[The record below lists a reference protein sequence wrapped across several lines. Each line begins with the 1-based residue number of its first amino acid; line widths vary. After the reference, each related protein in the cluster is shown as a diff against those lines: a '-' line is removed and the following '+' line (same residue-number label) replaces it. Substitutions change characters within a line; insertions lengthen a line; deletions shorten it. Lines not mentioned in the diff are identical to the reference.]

1 MSQLDPLPYSDAQ
14 LRAILERVRTIA
26 MVGASSNWNR
36 PSYFVMKYL
45 QGKGYRVIP
54 VNPGLAG
61 QELLGEKVYPSLRDI
76 PVDAIGPVDM
86 VDVFRSSKEAP
97 KIVEDAIA
105 IGAPVVWMQLGIRND
120 EAAAVAEAAGIEVI
134 MNRCPKIEFG
144 RLGGELSWGGIN
156 SGIIQNR
163 APQAPRPR
171 SVKGGRTKER
181 PSPSHNLSYGFET
194 RAIHAGAAPDPV
206 TGARSTP
213 IYQTTSYVFDDVDH
227 AASLFNLHNFGY
239 VYSRLSN
246 PTVAVLEERIAS
258 LEGGRAAVAA
268 ASGHA
273 AQFLTF
279 FTLLQPG
286 DEFLAS
292 RNLYG
297 GSLTQFALSFKKLGW
312 TCHFVDPSDPENF
325 RRALTPRCKAIF
337 VENLANPG
345 GVIVDIEKVAVI
357 AHDAGIP
364 LIVDNT
370 LATPYLCRPFD
381 WGADLIVHSTTKFL
395 GGHGAALGGMVV
407 ESGRFDWSQGDRFPS
422 LTDPEPAYHG
432 LRFFENFGDF
442 AFTTKARAV
451 ALRDFGPTL
460 SPMNAFLTIT
470 GIETL
475 HLRME
480 RHVENAR
487 KVAEFLAEHP
497 RVAWVSYAG
506 LKTSPYYKLAQKYVP
521 KGAGAVF
528 TFGVKG
534 GYEAGIRLVEA
545 VRLFSH
551 LANIGDTRSLIL
563 HPASTTHRQLSDEQ
577 RLAAGAGP
585 DVVRLSVGLETA
597 EDLIRDLD
605 EALAVT
611 AV

>member
-1 MSQLDPLPYSDAQ
+1 MADLEPIPYSDQ
-14 LRAILERVRTIA
+14 QIRRILERVRTIA

-54 VNPGLAG
+54 VNPGIAG
-61 QELLGEKVYPSLRDI
+61 QELLGEKVFASLREI
-76 PVDAIGPVDM
+76 PPETAEQIDM
-86 VDVFRSSKEAP
+86 VDVFRPASETPA
-97 KIVEDAIA
+97 IVEDAIA

-120 EAAAVAEAAGIEVI
+120 DAAALGEAAGIEVI

-144 RLGGELSWGGIN
+144 RLGGELSWSGVN

-163 APQAPRPR
+163 APQAPRAKPAR
-171 SVKGGRTKER
+171 ER
-181 PSPSHNLSYGFET
+181 PAASHNQSYGFET
-194 RAIHAGAAPDPV
+194 LAVHAGAAPDPV

-239 VYSRLSN
+239 IYSRLTN
-246 PTVAVLEERIAS
+246 PTVSVLEERIAS

-279 FTLLQPG
+279 FTMLQPA
-286 DEFLAS
+286 DEFVAS

-297 GSLTQFALSFKKLGW
+297 GSLTQFGLSFPKLGW
-312 TCHFVDPSDPENF
+312 KCHFVDPTDPENF
-325 RRALTPRCKAIF
+325 RRALTPKCKAIF
-337 VENLANPG
+337 LELLANPG
-345 GVIVDIEKVAVI
+345 GIIVDIEKVAAV
-357 AHDAGIP
+357 AHEAGIP

-370 LATPYLCRPFD
+370 LATPYLCRPFE

-395 GGHGAALGGMVV
+395 GGHGAALGGVVV
-407 ESGRFDWSQGDRFPS
+407 ESGRFDWSQGNRFPS
-422 LTDPEPAYHG
+422 LTEPEPAYHG
-432 LRFFENFGDF
+432 LKFFENFGDF

-470 GIETL
+470 GIESL
-475 HLRME
+475 PVRMD
-480 RHVENAR
+480 RHVENAQ

-506 LKTSPYYKLAQKYVP
+506 LKASPYHDLARKYLP
-521 KGAGAVF
+521 KGPGAVF

-534 GYEAGIRLVEA
+534 GYEAGVKLVEN

-577 RLAAGAGP
+577 RAAAGAGP
-585 DVVRLSVGLETA
+585 DVVRLSIGLETA

-605 EALAVT
+605 EALAS

>member
-1 MSQLDPLPYSDAQ
+1 MSQLDPIPYSDAQ
-14 LRAILERVRTIA
+14 IRAILERVRTIA

-54 VNPGLAG
+54 VNPGIAG
-61 QELLGEKVYPSLRDI
+61 QELLGEKVYASLRDI
-76 PVDAIGPVDM
+76 PEPVDM
-86 VDVFRSSKEAP
+86 VDVFRPSKEAP
-97 KIVEDAIA
+97 GIVEDAIA

-120 EAAAVAEAAGIEVI
+120 EAAAMAEVGGIEVI

-144 RLGGELSWGGIN
+144 RLGGELSWSGVN

-163 APQAPRPR
+163 APQAPRLR
-171 SVKGGRTKER
+171 QVRER
-181 PSPSHNLSYGFET
+181 PAPSHNQNYGFET

-213 IYQTTSYVFDDVDH
+213 IYQTTSYVFEDVDH

-239 VYSRLSN
+239 IYSRLTN

-273 AQFLTF
+273 AQFLVF
-279 FTLLQPG
+279 FTMLQPG
-286 DEFLAS
+286 DEFIAS

-297 GSLTQFALSFKKLGW
+297 GSLTQFGLSFKKLGW
-312 TCHFVDPSDPENF
+312 KCHFVDPTDPENF
-325 RRALTPRCKAIF
+325 RRALTPNCKAIF
-337 VENLANPG
+337 LELLANPG
-345 GVIVDIEKVAVI
+345 GIIVDIEKVAAI
-357 AHDAGIP
+357 AHEAGIP
-364 LIVDNT
+364 LVVDNT
-370 LATPYLCRPFD
+370 LATPYLCRPFE
-381 WGADLIVHSTTKFL
+381 WGADIICHSTTKFL
-395 GGHGAALGGMVV
+395 GGHGAALGGVVV

-422 LTDPEPAYHG
+422 LTEPEPAYHG
-432 LRFFENFGDF
+432 LKFFENFGDF

-470 GIETL
+470 GIESL
-475 HLRME
+475 PVRMD
-480 RHVENAR
+480 RHIENSQ
-487 KVAEFLAEHP
+487 KVAEFLADHP

-506 LKTSPYYKLAQKYVP
+506 LKTSPYHELARKYLP
-521 KGAGAVF
+521 KGPGAVF
-528 TFGVKG
+528 TFGIKG
-534 GYEAGIRLVEA
+534 GYEAGVKLVEN

-577 RLAAGAGP
+577 REAAGAGP
-585 DVVRLSVGLETA
+585 DVVRLSIGLETA

-605 EALAVT
+605 EALGTEA
-611 AV
+611 